1 MRDITVLMKAMSEGN
16 RLRIINALMNQGDM
30 CACQIIE
37 LLDVSGATVSRH
49 MDVLVRAGLVKSR
62 RDGKWV
68 HYSLA
73 SPGTADPVLE
83 WLRER
88 FEESARAKNDIK
100 VLEKITAL
108 DREALCGKQKIGESC
123 L

>member
-1 MRDITVLMKAMSEGN
+1 MRDIAVLMKAMSEGN
-16 RLRIINALMNQGDM
+16 RLRIINALMHQEEM
-30 CACQIIE
+30 CACQIVE
-37 LLDVSGATVSRH
+37 LLDVSGATISRH
-49 MDVLVRAGLVKSR
+49 MDVLMRAGLVESR
-62 RDGKWV
+62 KEGKWV

-73 SPGTADPVLE
+73 SPGSADPVLE

-88 FEESARAKNDIK
+88 FQGSPRAMNDLR